1 MSTTTTQPNPST
13 YHQFPHFSID
23 LNQDHHHQQQQQQQQ
38 YLQHAAHF
46 FSSNS
51 TNSSSPPPP
60 PPPASLPYHIFIDVE
75 DPDAAACRHVAADYS
90 SWGLPPTF
98 RHHHEPQQEQQQK
111 ANDHTT
117 NGVVAKE
124 EKMMAISTGCCS
136 SDHHQTVEPKWV
148 PCSATTKV
156 RMTKKNNKLTIK
168 TNTNNT
174 DHGRTKKYSAFAWDP
189 QKTSHDASP
198 STFQQQAAA
207 AIATDQLCNNS
218 PLSSSGGG
226 GSPTVVVRV
235 CADCNTT
242 KTPLWRSG
250 PRGPKSLCNAC
261 GIRQRKARRAM
272 AAAAAAAA
280 AAEGGADLAGVDT
293 ITPLPPPP
301 ATTIKIKTGKGK
313 HANKNK
319 LAPSANSHLPFKK
332 RCKFAA
338 PRGRKAA
345 GTTTSAAATITT
357 DNNNSNNKLCFEDL
371 VAILSKSCSAI
382 QRVFPQDEKE
392 AAILLM
398 ALSYGLVQ
406 S

>member
-1 MSTTTTQPNPST
+1 MIMSTTTTQPNSSN
-13 YHQFPHFSID
+13 YHQFPQYFSID
-23 LNQDHHHQQQQQQQQ
+23 LNQDHHHHQQQQQ
-38 YLQHAAHF
+38 YLQQAAHF

-51 TNSSSPPPP
+51 TTEPAAAALVPSSSSSPPP
-60 PPPASLPYHIFIDVE
+60 SLPYHIFIDVE
-75 DPDAAACRHVAADYS
+75 DPACRHVAADYS
-90 SWGLPPTF
+90 SWGPPPTF
-98 RHHHEPQQEQQQK
+98 HQQQQK
-111 ANDHTT
+111 ANDTY
-117 NGVVAKE
+117 GEVAATE
-124 EKMMAISTGCCS
+124 DRT
-136 SDHHQTVEPKWV
+136 KWV
-148 PCSATTKV
+148 PCSAATTTTTTTKV
-156 RMTKKNNKLTIK
+156 VRMSKKNNKLTIK
-168 TNTNNT
+168 TNTT
-174 DHGRTKKYSAFAWDP
+174 AAAAYSDHGRTKKYSASAWDP
-189 QKTSHDASP
+189 QKMSHDTSP
-198 STFQQQAAA
+198 STLQQQQ
-207 AIATDQLCNNS
+207 TDERNNS
-218 PLSSSGGG
+218 PLSSSGGGGGGG

-280 AAEGGADLAGVDT
+280 VAAEGGADLDT
-293 ITPLPPPP
+293 TAPLPPPPP
-301 ATTIKIKTGKGK
+301 ATTIKLKTGKGK

-338 PRGRKAA
+338 PRGRKATI
-345 GTTTSAAATITT
+345 GSNSSSSSKNKVTTTTT
-357 DNNNSNNKLCFEDL
+357 DNNNSDNKLCFEDL